1 MFYIIFVLFFILNV
15 RLKVRVSALVLILN
29 VRLKVRILILVSIL
43 NVRLK
48 IRIFFL
54 NDSLILD
61 IGLKDRIF
69 RNFFSIIF
77 G

>member
-15 RLKVRVSALVLILN
+15 RLKVRVSALVL
-29 VRLKVRILILVSIL
+29 IL